1 MPPIV
6 GVIGVIGAQ
15 SATAYRGALK
25 VILHFAFCILH
36 FPPPPSLIKSFPF
49 SALRFT
55 FFYYLCFVAKYDDIF
70 LIGSE
75 AEFEREA
82 LRLFRYQAVYCKPYA
97 EYVRLLG
104 IEPAEVMRVEDI
116 PMLPIEL
123 FKSHKLYCGDAEPQM
138 VFTSSATTGMV
149 QSKHYVADLA
159 LYERA
164 FMEAFRLFYGEPK
177 ECSIYALLPSYLE
190 REGSS
195 LVYMAERLIA
205 ESGGGGFYLND
216 YDKLLRDMAHDPN
229 PKILL
234 GVTYALLDLA
244 ENYAPKFENTVVMET
259 GGMKGRR
266 KELPKS
272 ELHKILCSAFGV
284 ERIHSEYGMAELMS
298 QAYSFGEGVFRTPK
312 WMKVLVRD
320 VNNPFARLGAGR
332 RGGLDIIDLANR
344 YSCAFIATQDMG
356 VCYADG
362 SFRIEGRISQS
373 DIRGCNLLVQ

>member
-1 MPPIV
+1 MTNYDNI
-6 GVIGVIGAQ
+6 
-15 SATAYRGALK
+15 
-25 VILHFAFCILH
+25 
-36 FPPPPSLIKSFPF
+36 F
-49 SALRFT
+49 SIAS
-55 FFYYLCFVAKYDDIF
+55 D
-70 LIGSE
+70 

-82 LRLFRYQAVYCKPYA
+82 LQLFRHQAEQCAPYA

-104 IEPAEVMRVEDI
+104 IDPSDVMRIEQI
-116 PMLPIEL
+116 PMLPIEI
-123 FKSHKLYCGDAEPQM
+123 FKSHKVYCGEGEPEM

-149 QSKHYVADLA
+149 QSRHYVEDLK

-164 FMEAFRLFYGEPK
+164 FTEAFRQFYGNEK

-195 LVYMAERLIA
+195 LVYMAEKLIA
-205 ESGGGGFYLND
+205 SCGGGGFYLHD
-216 YDKLLRDMAHDPN
+216 YDKLLRDMSHDHN

-244 ENYAPKFENTVVMET
+244 ENFAPHLENTVVMET
-259 GGMKGRR
+259 GGMKGKR

-298 QAYSFGEGVFRTPK
+298 QAYSFGDGVFRTPK

-320 VNNPFARLGAGR
+320 VNNPFARLSAGR

-344 YSCAFIATQDMG
+344 SSCAFIATQDMG
-356 VCYADG
+356 IRYEDG

>member
-1 MPPIV
+1 M
-6 GVIGVIGAQ
+6 ADY
-15 SATAYRGALK
+15 S
-25 VILHFAFCILH
+25 
-36 FPPPPSLIKSFPF
+36 
-49 SALRFT
+49 
-55 FFYYLCFVAKYDDIF
+55 DIF
-70 LIGSE
+70 SIKTE
-75 AEFEREA
+75 QEFECEA
-82 LRLFRYQAVYCKPYA
+82 LALFRYQAEHCAPYA

-104 IEPAEVMRVEDI
+104 VEPSGVHRIEDI
-116 PMLPIEL
+116 PMLPIEI
-123 FKSHKLYCGDAEPQM
+123 FKSHKVYCGEREAEM
-138 VFTSSATTGMV
+138 VFTSSATTGMT
-149 QSKHYVADLA
+149 QSRHYVEDLA

-164 FMEAFRLFYGEPK
+164 FTEAFRHFYGDEK

-195 LVYMAERLIA
+195 LVYMAEKLIA
-205 ESGGGGFYLND
+205 SCGGGGFYLHD
-216 YDKLLRDMAHDPN
+216 YEKLLYDMSHDHN

-244 ENYAPKFENTVVMET
+244 ENFAPKLDHTVVMET

-284 ERIHSEYGMAELMS
+284 DRIHSEYGMAELMS
-298 QAYSFGEGVFRTPK
+298 QAYSFGDGVFHTPK

-320 VNNPFARLGAGR
+320 VNNPFARLKAGK

-344 YSCAFIATQDMG
+344 SSCAFIATEDMG
-356 VCYADG
+356 VRYDDG
-362 SFRIEGRISQS
+362 SFRIEGRIQQS

>member
-1 MPPIV
+1 MTSCNTI
-6 GVIGVIGAQ
+6 
-15 SATAYRGALK
+15 
-25 VILHFAFCILH
+25 
-36 FPPPPSLIKSFPF
+36 F
-49 SALRFT
+49 SIT
-55 FFYYLCFVAKYDDIF
+55 
-70 LIGSE
+70 SN

-82 LRLFRYQAVYCKPYA
+82 LKLFRYQAEHCAPYA
-97 EYVRLLG
+97 EYIRLLG
-104 IEPAEVMRVEDI
+104 VEPSQVQRVEDI
-116 PMLPIEL
+116 PMLPIEV
-123 FKSHKLYCGDAEPQM
+123 FKSHKVYCGEEEPQM

-149 QSKHYVADLA
+149 QSCHYVADIS

-164 FMEAFRLFYGEPK
+164 FTEAFRSFYGDER

-195 LVYMAERLIA
+195 LVYMAEKLIA
-205 ESGGGGFYLND
+205 QSGGGGFYLHN
-216 YDKLLRDMAHDPN
+216 YEKLLDDMSHDPN

-244 ENYAPKFENTVVMET
+244 DNYAPKLEDTIVMET
-259 GGMKGRR
+259 GGMKGKR

-272 ELHKILCSAFGV
+272 ELHKVLCSAFGV

-298 QAYSFGEGVFRTPK
+298 QAYSSGGGLFRAPK

-320 VNNPFARLGAGR
+320 VNNPFARLAAGR

-344 YSCAFIATQDMG
+344 SSCAFIATEDMG
-356 VCYADG
+356 VRYDDG

>member
-1 MPPIV
+1 M
-6 GVIGVIGAQ
+6 A
-15 SATAYRGALK
+15 R
-25 VILHFAFCILH
+25 
-36 FPPPPSLIKSFPF
+36 
-49 SALRFT
+49 
-55 FFYYLCFVAKYDDIF
+55 YDEIF

-82 LRLFRYQAVYCKPYA
+82 LRLFRHQAEHCAPYA

-104 IEPAEVMRVEDI
+104 VEPSQVQRVEDI
-116 PMLPIEL
+116 PMLPIEI
-123 FKSHKLYCGDAEPQM
+123 FKSHKVYCGEQEPQIT
-138 VFTSSATTGMV
+138 FTSSATTGMV
-149 QSKHYVADLA
+149 QSRHYVEDIA

-164 FMEAFRLFYGEPK
+164 FTEAFRHFYGDER

-205 ESGGGGFYLND
+205 QCGGGGFYLHD
-216 YDKLLRDMAHDPN
+216 YEKLLNDMSHDPN

-244 ENYAPKFENTVVMET
+244 ENYAPKLENTVVMET

-272 ELHKILCSAFGV
+272 ELHKVLCSSFGV

-298 QAYSFGEGVFRTPK
+298 QAYSFGEGLFRAPR

-320 VNNPFARLGAGR
+320 VNNPFARLKAGR

-344 YSCAFIATQDMG
+344 DSCAFISTQDMG
-356 VCYADG
+356 ICYDDG

-373 DIRGCNLLVQ
+373 DIRGCNLLIQ

>member
-1 MPPIV
+1 MANYDNI
-6 GVIGVIGAQ
+6 
-15 SATAYRGALK
+15 
-25 VILHFAFCILH
+25 
-36 FPPPPSLIKSFPF
+36 F
-49 SALRFT
+49 S
-55 FFYYLCFVAKYDDIF
+55 
-70 LIGSE
+70 IGSD

-82 LRLFRYQAVYCKPYA
+82 LSLFRYQAEHCAPYA
-97 EYVRLLG
+97 EYVHLLG
-104 IEPAEVMRVEDI
+104 IEPNDVTRVEDI
-116 PMLPIEL
+116 PMLPIEI
-123 FKSHKLYCGDAEPQM
+123 FKSHKVYCGKGEPEII
-138 VFTSSATTGMV
+138 FTSSATTGMV
-149 QSKHYVADLA
+149 QSRHYVEDLA

-164 FMEAFRLFYGEPK
+164 FTEAFRLFYGNEK

-195 LVYMAERLIA
+195 LVYMAEKLIA
-205 ESGGGGFYLND
+205 SCGGGGFYLHD
-216 YDKLLRDMAHDPN
+216 YEKLLRDMSRDDN

-244 ENYAPKFENTVVMET
+244 ENFAPHLENTVVMET
-259 GGMKGRR
+259 GGMKGKR
-266 KELPKS
+266 KELPKN

-298 QAYSFGEGVFRTPK
+298 QAYSLGDGILRTPK
-312 WMKVLVRD
+312 WMRILVRD

-344 YSCAFIATQDMG
+344 SSCAFIATQDMG
-356 VCYADG
+356 IRYEDG

>member
-1 MPPIV
+1 MARYDEI
-6 GVIGVIGAQ
+6 
-15 SATAYRGALK
+15 
-25 VILHFAFCILH
+25 
-36 FPPPPSLIKSFPF
+36 
-49 SALRFT
+49 FT
-55 FFYYLCFVAKYDDIF
+55 IASD
-70 LIGSE
+70 

-82 LRLFRYQAVYCKPYA
+82 LRLFRYQAEHCAPYA

-104 IEPAEVMRVEDI
+104 VDIEDVVRVEDI
-116 PMLPIEL
+116 PMLPIEI
-123 FKSHKLYCGDAEPQM
+123 FKSHKVYCGESEAEM

-149 QSKHYVADLA
+149 QSSHYVEDLA

-164 FMEAFRLFYGEPK
+164 FTEAFRYFYGDEK

-195 LVYMAERLIA
+195 LVYMAEKLIA
-205 ESGGGGFYLND
+205 SCGGGGFYLHD
-216 YDKLLRDMAHDPN
+216 YEKLLKDMSRDHN

-244 ENYAPKFENTVVMET
+244 ENYAPHLDHTVVMET
-259 GGMKGRR
+259 GGMKGKR

-272 ELHKILCSAFGV
+272 ELHKVLCSAFGV
-284 ERIHSEYGMAELMS
+284 EKIHSEYGMAELMS
-298 QAYSFGEGVFRTPK
+298 QAYSFGDGVFRTPK
-312 WMKVLVRD
+312 WMRVLVRD
-320 VNNPFARLGAGR
+320 VNNPFARLGAGK

-344 YSCAFIATQDMG
+344 SSCAFIATQDMG
-356 VCYADG
+356 IRYEDG

>member
-1 MPPIV
+1 M
-6 GVIGVIGAQ
+6 A
-15 SATAYRGALK
+15 R
-25 VILHFAFCILH
+25 
-36 FPPPPSLIKSFPF
+36 
-49 SALRFT
+49 
-55 FFYYLCFVAKYDDIF
+55 YDEIF

-82 LRLFRYQAVYCKPYA
+82 LRLFRHQAEHCAPYA

-104 IEPAEVMRVEDI
+104 VEPSQVQRVEDI
-116 PMLPIEL
+116 PMLPIEI
-123 FKSHKLYCGDAEPQM
+123 FKSHKVYCGEQEPQM
-138 VFTSSATTGMV
+138 TFTSSATTGMV
-149 QSKHYVADLA
+149 QSRHYVEDIA

-164 FMEAFRLFYGEPK
+164 FTEAFRHFYGDER

-205 ESGGGGFYLND
+205 QCGGGGFYLHD
-216 YDKLLRDMAHDPN
+216 YEKLLNDMSHDPN

-244 ENYAPKFENTVVMET
+244 ENYAPKLENTVVMET

-266 KELPKS
+266 KELPKN
-272 ELHKILCSAFGV
+272 ELHKVLCSAFGV

-298 QAYSFGEGVFRTPK
+298 QAYSSGEGLFRTPR

-320 VNNPFARLGAGR
+320 VNNPFRRLPSGR

-344 YSCAFIATQDMG
+344 SSCAFIATEDMG
-356 VCYADG
+356 VRYDDG

>member
-1 MPPIV
+1 M
-6 GVIGVIGAQ
+6 
-15 SATAYRGALK
+15 
-25 VILHFAFCILH
+25 
-36 FPPPPSLIKSFPF
+36 
-49 SALRFT
+49 
-55 FFYYLCFVAKYDDIF
+55 AKYDDIF

-75 AEFEREA
+75 SEFENRA
-82 LRLFRYQAVYCKPYA
+82 LELFRYQAKHCPPYA
-97 EYVRLLG
+97 EYVALLG
-104 IEPAEVMRVEDI
+104 VNPDDVKRVEKI

-123 FKSHKLYCGDAEPQM
+123 FKSHKVYCGEGEPQM

-149 QSKHYVADLA
+149 QSRHYVADLA

-164 FMEAFRLFYGEPK
+164 FTEAFRHFYGELK

-195 LVYMAERLIA
+195 LVYMAEKLI
-205 ESGGGGFYLND
+205 ESCGGGGFYLHD
-216 YDKLLRDMAHDPN
+216 YDKLLTDMDRDDN

-244 ENYAPKFENTVVMET
+244 ENYAPKLEDTVVMET

-266 KELPKS
+266 KELPKN
-272 ELHKILCSAFGV
+272 ELHKVLCSSFGV

-298 QAYSFGEGVFRTPK
+298 QAYSFGEGLFRAPK

-320 VNNPFARLGAGR
+320 VNNPFARLKAGR

-344 YSCAFIATQDMG
+344 DSCAFISTQDMG
-356 VCYADG
+356 VSYDDG

-373 DIRGCNLLVQ
+373 DIRGCNLLIQ

>member
-1 MPPIV
+1 M
-6 GVIGVIGAQ
+6 A
-15 SATAYRGALK
+15 R
-25 VILHFAFCILH
+25 
-36 FPPPPSLIKSFPF
+36 
-49 SALRFT
+49 
-55 FFYYLCFVAKYDDIF
+55 YDEIF

-82 LRLFRYQAVYCKPYA
+82 LRLFRHQAELCAPYA

-104 IEPAEVMRVEDI
+104 VEPSQVQRVEDI
-116 PMLPIEL
+116 PMLPIEI
-123 FKSHKLYCGDAEPQM
+123 FKSHKVYCGEQEPQM
-138 VFTSSATTGMV
+138 TFTSSATTGMV
-149 QSKHYVADLA
+149 QSRHYVEDIA
-159 LYERA
+159 LYERV
-164 FMEAFRLFYGEPK
+164 FTEAFRHFYGDER

-205 ESGGGGFYLND
+205 QCGGGGFYLHD
-216 YDKLLRDMAHDPN
+216 YEKLLNDMSHDPN

-244 ENYAPKFENTVVMET
+244 ENYAPKLENTVVMET

-272 ELHKILCSAFGV
+272 ELHKVLCSAFGV

-298 QAYSFGEGVFRTPK
+298 QAYSSGEGLFRTPR

-320 VNNPFARLGAGR
+320 VNNPFRRLPSGR

-344 YSCAFIATQDMG
+344 SSCAFIATEDMG
-356 VCYADG
+356 VRYDDG

>member
-1 MPPIV
+1 MTNYDNI
-6 GVIGVIGAQ
+6 
-15 SATAYRGALK
+15 
-25 VILHFAFCILH
+25 
-36 FPPPPSLIKSFPF
+36 F
-49 SALRFT
+49 SIAS
-55 FFYYLCFVAKYDDIF
+55 D
-70 LIGSE
+70 

-82 LRLFRYQAVYCKPYA
+82 LQLFRHQAEQCAPYA

-104 IEPAEVMRVEDI
+104 IDPSDVTRIEQI
-116 PMLPIEL
+116 PMLPIEI
-123 FKSHKLYCGDAEPQM
+123 FKSHKVYCGEGEPEM

-149 QSKHYVADLA
+149 QSRHYVEDLK

-164 FMEAFRLFYGEPK
+164 FTEAFRQFYGNEK

-195 LVYMAERLIA
+195 LVYMAEKLIA
-205 ESGGGGFYLND
+205 SCGGGGFYLHD
-216 YDKLLRDMAHDPN
+216 YDKLLRDMSHDHN

-244 ENYAPKFENTVVMET
+244 ENFAPHLENTVVMET
-259 GGMKGRR
+259 GGMKGKR

-272 ELHKILCSAFGV
+272 ELHNILCSAFGV

-298 QAYSFGEGVFRTPK
+298 QAYSFGDGVFRTPK

-320 VNNPFARLGAGR
+320 VNNPFARLSAGR

-344 YSCAFIATQDMG
+344 SSCAFIATQDMG
-356 VCYADG
+356 IRYEDG

>member
-1 MPPIV
+1 M
-6 GVIGVIGAQ
+6 A
-15 SATAYRGALK
+15 R
-25 VILHFAFCILH
+25 
-36 FPPPPSLIKSFPF
+36 
-49 SALRFT
+49 
-55 FFYYLCFVAKYDDIF
+55 YDEIF

-82 LRLFRYQAVYCKPYA
+82 LRLFRHQAEHCAPYA

-104 IEPAEVMRVEDI
+104 VEPSQAQRVEDI
-116 PMLPIEL
+116 PMLPIEI
-123 FKSHKLYCGDAEPQM
+123 FKSHKVYCGKQEPQM
-138 VFTSSATTGMV
+138 TFTSSATTGMV
-149 QSKHYVADLA
+149 QSRHYVEDIA

-164 FMEAFRLFYGEPK
+164 FTEAFRHFYGDER

-205 ESGGGGFYLND
+205 QCGGGGFYLHD
-216 YDKLLRDMAHDPN
+216 YEKLLNDMSHDPN

-244 ENYAPKFENTVVMET
+244 ENYAPKLENTVVMET

-272 ELHKILCSAFGV
+272 ELHKVLCSAFGV

-298 QAYSFGEGVFRTPK
+298 QAYSSGEGLFRTPR

-320 VNNPFARLGAGR
+320 VNNPFRRLPSGR

-344 YSCAFIATQDMG
+344 SSCAFIATEDMG
-356 VCYADG
+356 VRYDDG

>member
-1 MPPIV
+1 M
-6 GVIGVIGAQ
+6 
-15 SATAYRGALK
+15 
-25 VILHFAFCILH
+25 
-36 FPPPPSLIKSFPF
+36 
-49 SALRFT
+49 
-55 FFYYLCFVAKYDDIF
+55 
-70 LIGSE
+70 IGSE

-82 LRLFRYQAVYCKPYA
+82 LRLFRHQAEHCAPYA

-104 IEPAEVMRVEDI
+104 VEPSQVQRVEDI
-116 PMLPIEL
+116 PMLPIEI
-123 FKSHKLYCGDAEPQM
+123 FKSHKVYCGEQEPQM
-138 VFTSSATTGMV
+138 TFTSSATTGMV
-149 QSKHYVADLA
+149 QSRHYVEDIA

-164 FMEAFRLFYGEPK
+164 FTEAFRHFYGDER

-195 LVYMAERLIA
+195 LVYMAERLIVQC
-205 ESGGGGFYLND
+205 GGGGFYLHD
-216 YDKLLRDMAHDPN
+216 YEKLLNDMSHDPN

-244 ENYAPKFENTVVMET
+244 ENYAPKLENTVVMET

-272 ELHKILCSAFGV
+272 ELHKVLCSAFGV

-298 QAYSFGEGVFRTPK
+298 QAYSSGEGLFRTPR

-320 VNNPFARLGAGR
+320 VNNPFRRLPSGR

-344 YSCAFIATQDMG
+344 SSCAFIATEDMG
-356 VCYADG
+356 VRYDDG

>member
-1 MPPIV
+1 MARYDEI
-6 GVIGVIGAQ
+6 
-15 SATAYRGALK
+15 
-25 VILHFAFCILH
+25 
-36 FPPPPSLIKSFPF
+36 F
-49 SALRFT
+49 SINS
-55 FFYYLCFVAKYDDIF
+55 D
-70 LIGSE
+70 

-82 LRLFRYQAVYCKPYA
+82 LRLFRYQAEHCAPYA
-97 EYVRLLG
+97 EYLRLIG
-104 IEPAEVMRVEDI
+104 VDVSMVDRVESI

-123 FKSHKLYCGDAEPQM
+123 FKSHKIYCGEDDPQM

-149 QSKHYVADLA
+149 QSRHYVEDLE
-159 LYERA
+159 LYERS
-164 FMEAFRLFYGEPK
+164 FTEAFRHFYGDPK

-205 ESGGGGFYLND
+205 QSGGGGFYLND
-216 YDKLLRDMAHDPN
+216 YEKLLADMSRDYN

-244 ENYAPKFENTVVMET
+244 ENYAPHLDHTVVMET

-272 ELHKILCSAFGV
+272 ELHKMLCSAFGV
-284 ERIHSEYGMAELMS
+284 EKIHSEYGMAELMS
-298 QAYSFGEGVFRTPK
+298 QAYSFGDGIFRTPR

-320 VNNPFARLGAGR
+320 VNNPFARLSDGR

-344 YSCAFIATQDMG
+344 SSCAFIATQDVG
-356 VCYADG
+356 IRYEDG

-373 DIRGCNLLVQ
+373 DIRGCNLLVQS